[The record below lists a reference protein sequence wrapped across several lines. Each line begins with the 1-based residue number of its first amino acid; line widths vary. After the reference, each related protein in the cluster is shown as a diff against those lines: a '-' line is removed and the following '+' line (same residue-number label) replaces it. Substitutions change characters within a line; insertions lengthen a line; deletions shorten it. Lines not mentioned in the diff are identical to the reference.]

1 MVERNFC
8 LNKFH
13 FYFSIVFFLL
23 FFQPLRLDVKRKL
36 SVRSDRVKCVDI
48 HPNEPWILVTLYN
61 GHAHIYNHD
70 TQVDYK

>member
-1 MVERNFC
+1 M
-8 LNKFH
+8 
-13 FYFSIVFFLL
+13 
-23 FFQPLRLDVKRKL
+23 KRKL

-70 TQVDYK
+70 TQVISKEILGKICISFSLAID

>member
-1 MVERNFC
+1 M
-8 LNKFH
+8 
-13 FYFSIVFFLL
+13 
-23 FFQPLRLDVKRKL
+23 KRKL

-70 TQVDYK
+70 TQVKIEENAQGEKCISFSN